1 MRSFFSKRIGIII
14 LTIIILTA
22 TLVVL
27 SSCNLFGNS
36 QEEEKDLKVELYS
49 VSQSSDFAVDNEK
62 KTVDFAVS
70 VTSEKFSLSR
80 ISFRN
85 NSEIVFKAYSDK
97 ELTKEI
103 EKEITLSEGENVFYI
118 QAWHKDAPSEKVT
131 YTVTVT
137 KPVTHVHAF
146 GQWTVVTEATCT
158 ENGLQE
164 RVCECGE
171 KESEVVEAKGH
182 TFGEWTTTVEPTCA
196 DGERQRVCSDCGY
209 VEKEVIEAVSEHTF
223 GEWTVE
229 TSATCTEAGRETRVC
244 GVCGEEEFRSIDA
257 LGHDYD
263 EGQVTTEAT
272 CTEDGVKT
280 FTCQREGCG
289 HSYTEVVPAKGHT
302 FGEWTTTVEPTCVEG
317 EKQRVCSDCGYV
329 ETKVIEAVSEHTFG
343 VWVTNIEPTCADGE
357 KERICSVC
365 GRVETEVIPAI
376 GEHTYGEWIVVTAAS
391 CEEKGQEKRT
401 CEVCGE
407 EETRTTLPLGH
418 DYDEGVVTKYA
429 TCTEDGRKT
438 YTCLRD
444 GCEYSYDVVIPAKG
458 HSFGEWIT
466 TKEPTCADGEK
477 QRVCTVCH
485 HIESTSIP
493 ATEEHNFVNGVCTVC
508 GTEFYGFADKVSDD
522 FVSERVTAEEWEKA
536 FDRILYV
543 KAKEANYSLDWI
555 ANNAVIYLD
564 FSYRFD
570 HGKIIMGLS
579 GSNQYYDITQT
590 SIDVSILS
598 FVNENGAMQES
609 NPLYFIYTI
618 KESVSYSDLTY
629 DETMR
634 GYVVYEN
641 DVPMIFKFKNGA
653 LAYCSV
659 MEGQSGYKLYVYG
672 YGVTE
677 VTPIEP
683 EEPTNPPEETVTF
696 GSFELLYK
704 DNAYIIT
711 GYNGYAST
719 VIVPSS
725 YNGYPIETIAFNAFW
740 GGYNIKEI
748 IVSDGIKV
756 IEDEAFRTCDKLY
769 RIYLPASLTEV
780 GKNAF
785 QNLHRLVQIKNQSD
799 VMVTSFAQ
807 ECEIIS
813 DGEFQSI
820 VTTDENGVVIFEY
833 DGVRYLLGYDENS
846 AELDLTGYDIDKV
859 FSYAFASYSSNY
871 DEFSIILPEGLTSIG
886 KYAFQY
892 SYLSE
897 IVLPSSL
904 TEISDGA
911 FSYTYLVS
919 IDLPTSVTSI
929 GEKAFYNAYDLTEVT
944 GGEGLI
950 YIGKDAFAET
960 PLYNNA
966 SGAVYIGSVL
976 YSYKGETE
984 TLTVKEGTLSIA
996 DHALSGNVSLR
1007 NLEIPEGV
1015 VYIGESAFADCR
1027 NLVRATLP
1035 ASLNGTGADAFDG
1048 CYKLVQIKN
1057 LSAVSVTSPASRSEI
1072 ISSGD
1077 FTSEFYVDEKGVE
1090 LFRYEDVLYMVGYRG
1105 TEGTL
1110 DLTGYGIKEV
1120 FDYACSDRSFY
1131 GIIFPDG
1138 VERIGSQAFQWAGN
1152 IYIPLSVVEFG
1163 DGYSFDFMGDLLI
1176 IRYAGTR
1183 AQWTNIVNSNQLF
1196 AGYKYYFEGEEY
1208 EEEQIIVGDE
1218 VTEAGWNEAAARLSG
1233 KPQELNFTVKTEMIE
1248 GDLSHYE
1255 ELLGEELVMY
1265 SALKADN
1272 GRIISTDNTEAFW
1285 PDGYSYDE
1293 YIPEKGV
1300 WKECYFNGSEWSSVY
1315 ETPAE
1320 EYTLSDMASGMFAVL
1335 EYSAFTYD
1343 PTTGSYNI
1351 EYSDE
1356 TIVSKI
1362 TVVIKDGYIYYINVY
1377 GFNGEQKTE
1386 FRCFYSDYG
1395 TTVVAKQD
1403 VKNTDGLPTAEDDNF
1418 VYTEVEGGW
1427 EVTSYKMPSV
1437 QSESDTF
1444 RVVIPSSF
1452 QGKPVIGVSAD
1463 MFDYN
1468 LDTIDKINEVVFP
1481 ESIVYVSDTNYVINS
1496 VKETA
1501 WYKNLPNGPVYIGKV
1516 LFSYKDDGNGVT
1528 SLIIKDGTLSIL
1540 EKAFKDITTLESV
1553 VIADSVKII
1562 GDDAFR
1568 GCFNLTSVTLPS
1580 ALTRIGT
1587 SAFAYCGRLTEISI
1601 PETVEF
1607 VGSYAF
1613 FGCVALDTIDF
1624 GGTAER
1630 WSGINFLEG
1639 VYGKQIF
1646 YNVI

>member
-14 LTIIILTA
+14 LTIIILAA

-27 SSCNLFGNS
+27 SSCDLFGDS

-85 NSEIVFKAYSDK
+85 NSEIVFKAYYDK

-103 EKEITLSEGENVFYI
+103 ENEVTLSVGENIFYI

-137 KPVTHVHAF
+137 KPVAHVHAF

-158 ENGLQE
+158 EDGLKE

-196 DGERQRVCSDCGY
+196 DGEKKRVCSDCGH

-223 GEWTVE
+223 GEWTVV
-229 TSATCTEAGRETRVC
+229 TPATCTEKGQEKRTC
-244 GVCGEEEFRSIDA
+244 DSCGEEEFRSIDA
-257 LGHDYD
+257 IGHDYD

-280 FTCQREGCG
+280 FTCQREDCG
-289 HSYTEVVPAKGHT
+289 DTYTEVIPAKGHT
-302 FGEWTTTVEPTCVEG
+302 FGDWEVTVEPTCVDG
-317 EKQRVCSDCGYV
+317 ERQRVCSDCGYV
-329 ETKVIEAVSEHTFG
+329 ETEVIEAVSEHTFG
-343 VWVTNIEPTCADGE
+343 EWVTTIEPTCADGE
-357 KERICSVC
+357 KERVCSVC
-365 GRVETEVIPAI
+365 GRVETEVIPAM
-376 GEHTYGEWIVVTAAS
+376 GEHTYGEWIVVTAAT

-458 HSFGEWIT
+458 HTFGEWIT
-466 TKEPTCADGEK
+466 TKEPTCADGEE
-477 QRVCTVCH
+477 QRVCTVCRH
-485 HIESTSIP
+485 TESAAIP

-522 FVSERVTAEEWEKA
+522 FVSEKVTAEEWEKA

-543 KAKEANYSLDWI
+543 KAKEANYSLDCI
-555 ANNAVIYLD
+555 ANNGVIYLD

-609 NPLYFIYTI
+609 NPLYSIYMI

-641 DVPMIFKFKNGA
+641 DVPMIFKFQNGA
-653 LAYCSV
+653 LAYCSF
-659 MEGQSGYKLYVYG
+659 MEGQSGYKFYVYG

-677 VTPIEP
+677 VTPTEP

-711 GYNGYAST
+711 RYNGYAST
-719 VIVPSS
+719 VVVPSS
-725 YNGYPIETIAFNAFW
+725 YNGYPIETIEYHAFW
-740 GGYNIKEI
+740 GESNIKEI

-756 IEDEAFRTCDKLY
+756 IEDEAFGACDKLY

-785 QNLHRLVQIKNQSD
+785 QNLYKLVQIKNQSD
-799 VMVTSFAQ
+799 VTVTSFAQ

-813 DGEFQSI
+813 DGEFQST

-833 DGVRYLLGYDENS
+833 DGVRYLLGCDESS

-859 FSYAFASYSSNY
+859 FSYAFSSYSSNY

-886 KYAFQY
+886 KYSFQY

-904 TEISDGA
+904 TEISEGA
-911 FSYTYLVS
+911 FGYVRLGT

-929 GEKAFYNAYDLTEVT
+929 GENAFYSAYPLVSVT

-984 TLTVKEGTLSIA
+984 TLTVKAGTLGIA
-996 DHALSGNVSLR
+996 DYALSGNVSLR

-1015 VYIGESAFADCR
+1015 VYIGENAFADCR

-1035 ASLNGTGADAFDG
+1035 ASLNGIGFDAFEG

-1057 LSAVSVTSPASRSEI
+1057 LSAISVKSPASRSEI

-1090 LFRYEDVLYMVGYRG
+1090 LFSYEDVLYMVGYRG

-1131 GIIFPDG
+1131 GIIIPDG
-1138 VERIGSQAFQWAGN
+1138 VERIGSQAFAAAGN
-1152 IYIPLSVVEFG
+1152 IRLPLSVVEFG
-1163 DGYSFDFMGDLLI
+1163 EYPFAYMGELYIL
-1176 IRYAGTR
+1176 RYAGTR

-1196 AGYKYYFEGEEY
+1196 AGYKYYFEGEVY
-1208 EEEQIIVGDE
+1208 EEEEIIVGDE
-1218 VTEAGWNEAAARLSG
+1218 VTEAGWNEAVAHITG
-1233 KPQELNFTVKTEMIE
+1233 KPQELNFTVKTEMID
-1248 GDLSHYE
+1248 GDLSQYM
-1255 ELLGEELVMY
+1255 ELLGEELVIY
-1265 SALKADN
+1265 SVLKADN
-1272 GRIISTDNTEAFW
+1272 GRIISTDISYEFW
-1285 PDGYSYDE
+1285 PDWYSYDE

-1300 WKECYFNGSEWSSVY
+1300 WKECFFTGREWSSVY
-1315 ETPAE
+1315 ETPEA
-1320 EYTLSDMASGMFAVL
+1320 EYTLSDMASGMF
-1335 EYSAFTYD
+1335 EIFGYSAFTYD

-1351 EYSDE
+1351 DYSDE

-1362 TVVIKDGYIYYINVY
+1362 TVVIKDGYIYNINLY
-1377 GFNGEQKTE
+1377 GSYGEQTGKYK
-1386 FRCFYSDYG
+1386 CFYSDYG

-1403 VKNTDGLPTAEDDNF
+1403 VKKNEGLPTAEDDNF

-1437 QSESDTF
+1437 VYTDDTF
-1444 RVVIPSSF
+1444 RAVIPSSF

-1463 MFDYN
+1463 MFDYYS
-1468 LDTIDKINEVVFP
+1468 DQITEVVFP
-1481 ESIVYVSDTNYVINS
+1481 ESIIYVSENS
-1496 VKETA
+1496 GNSLKDTA

-1516 LFSYKDDGNGVT
+1516 LFSYIDDGSGVT
-1528 SLIIKDGTLSIL
+1528 SFTVKDGTLSI
-1540 EKAFKDITTLESV
+1540 AAGIFKDMVALESV

-1601 PETVEF
+1601 PETVDF

-1639 VYGKQIF
+1639 VYGQQIF

>member
-1 MRSFFSKRIGIII
+1 MRNFFSKRTGIIF
-14 LTIIILTA
+14 LMIILLVA
-22 TLVVL
+22 TFVAL
-27 SSCNLFGNS
+27 SSCGFFGDS
-36 QEEEKDLKVELYS
+36 AKEEKDLKVELYS
-49 VSQSSDFAVDNEK
+49 VSQSSDLMVDNEK
-62 KTVDFAVS
+62 KTVTFTVDVN
-70 VTSEKFSLSR
+70 SEIFSLSR
-80 ISFRN
+80 ISFCN

-103 EKEITLSEGENVFYI
+103 EKEVTLSGGDNIFYI
-118 QAWHKDAPSEKVT
+118 QAWHKNSPSEKVT
-131 YTVTVT
+131 YTFTVT
-137 KPVTHVHAF
+137 KPVVHVHAF
-146 GQWTVVTEATCT
+146 GEWTVVTEATCT

-302 FGEWTTTVEPTCVEG
+302 FGEWTTTVEPTCADG
-317 EKQRVCSDCGYV
+317 EKERVCSDCGYV
-329 ETKVIEAVSEHTFG
+329 AIEVIPAVKEHTFG
-343 VWVTNIEPTCADGE
+343 EWTVVSAATCTEEGGEKRTCEVCGQEEFRSTDALGHDYDEGVVTTEPTCVENGVKTFTCQRDGCGNVYTQAIQAKGHTYGEWTTTVEPTCADGE
-357 KERICSVC
+357 KERVCSDC
-365 GRVETEVIPAI
+365 GYVATEA
-376 GEHTYGEWIVVTAAS
+376 
-391 CEEKGQEKRT
+391 
-401 CEVCGE
+401 
-407 EETRTTLPLGH
+407 
-418 DYDEGVVTKYA
+418 
-429 TCTEDGRKT
+429 
-438 YTCLRD
+438 
-444 GCEYSYDVVIPAKG
+444 
-458 HSFGEWIT
+458 
-466 TKEPTCADGEK
+466 
-477 QRVCTVCH
+477 
-485 HIESTSIP
+485 IP

-555 ANNAVIYLD
+555 ANNDVIYLD

-598 FVNENGAMQES
+598 FVNENGAMQETNS
-609 NPLYFIYTI
+609 LYFIYTV
-618 KESVSYSDLTY
+618 KGSVSYSDLTY

-653 LAYCSV
+653 LAYWSV
-659 MEGQSGYKLYVYG
+659 MRGQSGYKLYVYG

-677 VTPIEP
+677 VTPTEP

-696 GSFELLYK
+696 GNFELLYK

-719 VIVPSS
+719 VTVPSS
-725 YNGYPIETIAFNAFW
+725 YNGYPIETIADHAFW
-740 GGYNIKEI
+740 GESNIEEI

-756 IEDEAFRTCDKLY
+756 IEDEAFGHCDKLY
-769 RIYLPASLTEV
+769 GIYLPASLTEV

-785 QNLHRLVQIKNQSD
+785 EGCYRLVQIKNQSD
-799 VMVTSFAQ
+799 VTVTSLAQ

-813 DGEFQSI
+813 DGEFQST
-820 VTTDENGVVIFEY
+820 VTTDGNGVIIFEY
-833 DGVRYLLGYDENS
+833 DGVRYLLGYDKS
-846 AELDLTGYDIDKV
+846 SIELDLTEYDIDKI
-859 FSYAFASYSSNY
+859 FSYAFSSYLGDYSG
-871 DEFSIILPEGLTSIG
+871 EFKLFLPEGLTYIG
-886 KYAFQY
+886 KYAFQN

-897 IVLPSSL
+897 ITLPTSL

-911 FSYTYLVS
+911 FSRTYLTA
-919 IDLPTSVTSI
+919 IDLPTSLTSI
-929 GEKAFYNAYDLTEVT
+929 GEKAFYNAYDLTNVT

-950 YIGKDAFAET
+950 YIGKDAFGET

-966 SGAVYIGSVL
+966 SGAIYIGSVL

-984 TLTVKEGTLSIA
+984 TLTVKEGTLGIA
-996 DHALSGNVSLR
+996 DYALSGNVSLR
-1007 NLEIPEGV
+1007 NLDILEGV
-1015 VYIGESAFADCR
+1015 VYIGERAFADCR

-1035 ASLNGTGADAFDG
+1035 ASLDETGINVFEG
-1048 CYKLVQIKN
+1048 CYKLIQIKN
-1057 LSAVSVTSPASRSEI
+1057 LSSVSVESPAYRSEI

-1077 FTSEFYVDEKGVE
+1077 FSSEFYVDEKGVE
-1090 LFRYEDVLYMVGYRG
+1090 LFSYEDVLYMVGYRG
-1105 TEGTL
+1105 TEKTL

-1120 FDYACSDRSFY
+1120 FDYACSDISFNE
-1131 GIIFPDG
+1131 IIFPDG
-1138 VERIGSQAFQWAGN
+1138 VERIGAQSFSSAGH

-1163 DGYSFDFMGDLLI
+1163 EYPFAYRGNLLI
-1176 IRYAGTR
+1176 IRYEGTR
-1183 AQWTNIVNSNQLF
+1183 AQWIDIVNANQIF
-1196 AGYKYYFEGEEY
+1196 ALYKYYFESEEY
-1208 EEEQIIVGDE
+1208 EEGETLIGDE
-1218 VTEAGWNEAAARLSG
+1218 VDEAGWNEAVARIAG
-1233 KPQELNFTVKTEMIE
+1233 TPQELNFTVKSEMID
-1248 GDLSHYE
+1248 GSLPQYA
-1255 ELLGEELVMY
+1255 ELLGEELVLY
-1265 SALKADN
+1265 SVFKADN
-1272 GRIISTDNTEAFW
+1272 GRIISTDNMEAFW
-1285 PDGYSYDE
+1285 PDWYSYDE
-1293 YIPEKGV
+1293 YIPERGV
-1300 WKECYFNGSEWSSVY
+1300 WKECFFNGSEWSSVY
-1315 ETPAE
+1315 ETVAT
-1320 EYTLSDMASGMFAVL
+1320 EYELDDMGSYVFSMCAYTDFI
-1335 EYSAFTYD
+1335 YD
-1343 PTTGSYNI
+1343 PITGSYYYELSEGGVIN
-1351 EYSDE
+1351 
-1356 TIVSKI
+1356 KI
-1362 TVVIKDGYIYYINVY
+1362 TVVIKDGYINNINLY
-1377 GFNGEQKTE
+1377 FSDGERTE
-1386 FRCFYSDYG
+1386 EYKFFYSDYG
-1395 TTVVAKQD
+1395 TTVVDKQD
-1403 VKNTDGLPTAEDDNF
+1403 VHNTDGLPTAEDDYF

-1468 LDTIDKINEVVFP
+1468 LDTIDKITEVVFP
-1481 ESIVYVSDTNYVINS
+1481 ESIIYVSENTYWSNS
-1496 VKETA
+1496 VKNTA

-1516 LFSYKDDGNGVT
+1516 LFSYKDDGSGAT
-1528 SLIIKDGTLSIL
+1528 SLIVKDGTLSIAAG
-1540 EKAFKDITTLESV
+1540 AFEDMTKLESV
-1553 VIADSVKII
+1553 VIADSVKTI
-1562 GDDAFR
+1562 GDNAFM
-1568 GCFNLTSVTLPS
+1568 GCINLTSVTLPS
-1580 ALTRIGT
+1580 ALTKIGT
-1587 SAFAYCGRLTEISI
+1587 SAFAYCNSLTEIII
-1601 PETVEF
+1601 PESVVS

-1613 FGCVALDTIDF
+1613 FGCVALENIDF
-1624 GGTAER
+1624 AGTEER
-1630 WSGINFLEG
+1630 WSGINLLEG

>member
-14 LTIIILTA
+14 LTIIILAA
-22 TLVVL
+22 TLVAL
-27 SSCNLFGNS
+27 SSCDLFGNS

-62 KTVDFAVS
+62 KTVDFAVG
-70 VTSEKFSLSR
+70 VNSEKFSLSR

-97 ELTKEI
+97 GLTKEI
-103 EKEITLSEGENVFYI
+103 ENEVTLSVGENVFYI

-137 KPVTHVHAF
+137 KPVAHVHAF

-158 ENGLQE
+158 EDGLKE

-171 KESEVVEAKGH
+171 KETEVVEAKGH
-182 TFGEWTTTVEPTCA
+182 TYGKWTTTVEPTCA

-209 VEKEVIEAVSEHTF
+209 VEKEAIPAISEHTF

-229 TSATCTEAGRETRVC
+229 TSATCTAKGQEKRTC
-244 GVCGEEEFRSIDA
+244 DSCGEEELRSVDA

-302 FGEWTTTVEPTCVEG
+302 FGEWEVTVEPTCTDG
-317 EKQRVCSDCGYV
+317 ERQRVCSDCGYV
-329 ETKVIEAVSEHTFG
+329 ETEVIEAVSEHTFG
-343 VWVTNIEPTCADGE
+343 EWVTTIEPTCADGE
-357 KERICSVC
+357 KERVCSVC
-365 GRVETEVIPAI
+365 GRVDKEVIPSI
-376 GEHTYGEWIVVTAAS
+376 GEHTYGEWIVVTAAT

-458 HSFGEWIT
+458 HTFGEWIT

-477 QRVCTVCH
+477 QRVCTVCRH
-485 HIESTSIP
+485 TESATIP

-508 GTEFYGFADKVSDD
+508 GTESYGFGDKVSDD
-522 FVSERVTAEEWEKA
+522 FVSEKVTAEEWDKA
-536 FDRILYV
+536 FERILDV
-543 KAKEANYSLDWI
+543 KAKEANYSLDCI
-555 ANNAVIYLD
+555 ANNGVIYLD

-579 GSNQYYDITQT
+579 GSNRYYDITQT

-618 KESVSYSDLTY
+618 KESVAYSDLTY

-641 DVPMIFKFKNGA
+641 DVPMIFKFQNGA
-653 LAYCSV
+653 LAYCSF
-659 MEGQSGYKLYVYG
+659 MEGQSGSKFYVYG

-677 VTPIEP
+677 VTPPEP

-704 DNAYIIT
+704 DNTYIIK

-725 YNGYPIETIAFNAFW
+725 YNGYPIETIEYHAFW
-740 GGYNIKEI
+740 GESNIKEI

-756 IEDEAFRTCDKLY
+756 IEDEAFGACDKLY

-785 QNLHRLVQIKNQSD
+785 QNSYKLVQIKNQSD
-799 VMVTSFAQ
+799 VTVTSFAQ

-813 DGEFQSI
+813 DGEFQST

-833 DGVRYLLGYDENS
+833 DGVRYLLGYDKRS

-859 FSYAFASYSSNY
+859 FSYAFSSYRSDY
-871 DEFSIILPEGLTSIG
+871 FEFRIVLPEGLTSIG
-886 KYAFQY
+886 KYAF
-892 SYLSE
+892 SHSDLSE
-897 IVLPSSL
+897 ITLPSSL

-929 GEKAFYNAYDLTEVT
+929 GEKAFYSAYDLTEVT

-1027 NLVRATLP
+1027 NLVRVNLP
-1035 ASLNGTGADAFDG
+1035 ASLNGIGADAFDG

-1057 LSAVSVTSPASRSEI
+1057 LSAISVTSPASRSEI

-1105 TEGTL
+1105 TEDTL

-1120 FDYACSDRSFY
+1120 FDYACSDMTFY
-1131 GIIFPDG
+1131 GLIFPDG
-1138 VERIGSQAFQWAGN
+1138 VERIGSQAFAAAGN
-1152 IYIPLSVVEFG
+1152 IRLPLSVVEFG
-1163 DGYSFDFMGDLLI
+1163 EYPFAYMGELYIL
-1176 IRYAGTR
+1176 RYAGTR

-1208 EEEQIIVGDE
+1208 EEEEIIVGDE
-1218 VTEAGWNEAAARLSG
+1218 VTEEGWNEAVARLSG
-1233 KPQELNFTVKTEMIE
+1233 KPQELNVTVKTEMID
-1248 GDLSHYE
+1248 GDLSQYM
-1255 ELLGEELVMY
+1255 ELLGEELVIY
-1265 SALKADN
+1265 SVLKADN
-1272 GRIISTDNTEAFW
+1272 GRIISTDDTEAFW
-1285 PDGYSYDE
+1285 PDWYSYDE

-1300 WKECYFNGSEWSSVY
+1300 WKECFFTGREWSSVY
-1315 ETPAE
+1315 ETPEAE
-1320 EYTLSDMASGMFAVL
+1320 YEPVDIGSYLFSMCGYHDFV
-1335 EYSAFTYD
+1335 YD
-1343 PTTGSYNI
+1343 PTTGSYNF
-1351 EYSDE
+1351 EYSE
-1356 TIVSKI
+1356 EGAIYKF
-1362 TVVIKDGYIYYINVY
+1362 TVVIKDGYIYNINLY
-1377 GFNGEQKTE
+1377 GSYGEQTGKYK
-1386 FRCFYSDYG
+1386 CFYSDYG

-1403 VKNTDGLPTAEDDNF
+1403 VKKNEGLPTAEDDNF

-1437 QSESDTF
+1437 VYTDDTF
-1444 RVVIPSSF
+1444 KAVIPSSF

-1463 MFDYN
+1463 MFVNSYKER
-1468 LDTIDKINEVVFP
+1468 IVEVVFP
-1481 ESIVYVSDTNYVINS
+1481 ESIIYVSENGGISIKN
-1496 VKETA
+1496 TA

-1516 LFSYKDDGNGVT
+1516 LFSYKDDGSGVT
-1528 SLIIKDGTLSIL
+1528 SFTVKDGTLSIT
-1540 EKAFKDITTLESV
+1540 AGIFKDMVALESV
-1553 VIADSVKII
+1553 VIADSVKTI
-1562 GDDAFR
+1562 GDSAFY
-1568 GCFNLTSVTLPS
+1568 GCINLTSVTLPS

-1639 VYGKQIF
+1639 IYGQQIF

>member
-1 MRSFFSKRIGIII
+1 MNRKKHV
-14 LTIIILTA
+14 LTIVVLVAVIIV
-22 TLVVL
+22 TLVAL
-27 SSCNLFGNS
+27 SSCDLFGDS

-85 NSEIVFKAYSDK
+85 NSEIVFKAYYDK
-97 ELTKEI
+97 ALTKEI
-103 EKEITLSEGENVFYI
+103 DKEVTLSVGENVFYI

-137 KPVTHVHAF
+137 KPVAHVHAF

-196 DGERQRVCSDCGY
+196 DGEKKRVCSDCGH

-229 TSATCTEAGRETRVC
+229 TSATCTEKGQEKRTC
-244 GVCGEEEFRSIDA
+244 DSCGEEEFRSIDA

-280 FTCQREGCG
+280 FTCQRDGCG
-289 HSYTEVVPAKGHT
+289 DTYTEVIPAKGHT
-302 FGEWTTTVEPTCVEG
+302 FGEWEVTVEPTCADG
-317 EKQRVCSDCGYV
+317 ERQRGCSDCGYV
-329 ETKVIEAVSEHTFG
+329 ETEVIEAVSEHTFG
-343 VWVTNIEPTCADGE
+343 VWVTTIEPTCADGE

-365 GRVETEVIPAI
+365 GRVEKEVIPAI
-376 GEHTYGEWIVVTAAS
+376 GEHTYGEWIVVTAAT

-466 TKEPTCADGEK
+466 KKEPTCADGEK
-477 QRVCTVCH
+477 QRVCTVCYH
-485 HIESTSIP
+485 TESATIP

-522 FVSERVTAEEWEKA
+522 FVSEKVTAEEWEKA

-543 KAKEANYSLDWI
+543 KAKEANYSIDYFI
-555 ANNAVIYLD
+555 ALPPEEDVMGLGGERI
-564 FSYRFD
+564 YRFGS
-570 HGKIIMGLS
+570 GKILIDTPLV
-579 GSNQYYDITQT
+579 SNQYFDITQT
-590 SIDVSILS
+590 GSD
-598 FVNENGAMQES
+598 
-609 NPLYFIYTI
+609 
-618 KESVSYSDLTY
+618 ESVVSFIAGNTAVYPGDVFDLLSMLNVTYSDVTY
-629 DETMR
+629 DEDIG
-634 GYVVYEN
+634 GYVYSGSGA
-641 DVPMIFKFKNGA
+641 PMIFKFKNGA
-653 LAYCSV
+653 LAYFSS
-659 MEGQSGYKLYVYG
+659 MEDQFGYKFYVYG

-677 VTPIEP
+677 VTPPEP

-725 YNGYPIETIAFNAFW
+725 YNGYPIETIAYNAFR
-740 GGYNIKEI
+740 GGRDIKEI

-756 IEDEAFRTCDKLY
+756 IEDEAFGACDKLY

-785 QNLHRLVQIKNQSD
+785 QNLYKLVQIKNQSD
-799 VMVTSFAQ
+799 VTVTSFAQ

-813 DGEFQSI
+813 DGEFQST

-833 DGVRYLLGYDENS
+833 DGVRYLLGYDKRS
-846 AELDLTGYDIDKV
+846 VELDLTGYDIDKV
-859 FSYAFASYSSNY
+859 FSYAFASYMSDY
-871 DEFSIILPEGLTSIG
+871 FEFRIILPEGLTSIG
-886 KYAFQY
+886 KYAFRN
-892 SYLSE
+892 SDLSE
-897 IVLPSSL
+897 ITLPSSL

-929 GEKAFYNAYDLTEVT
+929 GEKTFYYAYDLTEVT

-984 TLTVKEGTLSIA
+984 TLTVKAGTLGIA
-996 DHALSGNVSLR
+996 DYALSGNVSLR
-1007 NLEIPEGV
+1007 NLELPEGV
-1015 VYIGESAFADCR
+1015 VYIGKSAFADCR
-1027 NLVRATLP
+1027 NLVRANLP
-1035 ASLNGTGADAFDG
+1035 ASLDEIGFDAFEG

-1057 LSAVSVTSPASRSEI
+1057 LSAISVKSPASRSEI

-1090 LFRYEDVLYMVGYRG
+1090 LFSYEDVLYMVGYRG

-1131 GIIFPDG
+1131 GLIFPDG

-1163 DGYSFDFMGDLLI
+1163 DGYLFDFMGDLLV
-1176 IRYAGTR
+1176 IRYEGTR

-1196 AGYKYYFEGEEY
+1196 AGYKYYFEGEVY
-1208 EEEQIIVGDE
+1208 EEEILVGDE
-1218 VTEAGWNEAAARLSG
+1218 VTEEGWNEAVARLSG
-1233 KPQELNFTVKTEMIE
+1233 KPQELNFTVKTEMID
-1248 GDLSHYE
+1248 GDLSQYK

-1265 SALKADN
+1265 SVLKADN
-1272 GRIISTDNTEAFW
+1272 GRIISTDNMEAFW
-1285 PDGYSYDE
+1285 PDWYSYSE
-1293 YIPEKGV
+1293 YIPERDV
-1300 WKECYFNGSEWSSVY
+1300 WIGSGGN

-1320 EYTLSDMASGMFAVL
+1320 EYELGDMASGMFAVFG
-1335 EYSAFTYD
+1335 YSAFTYD

-1351 EYSDE
+1351 LYSE
-1356 TIVSKI
+1356 GANVSKI
-1362 TVVIKDGYIYYINVY
+1362 TVVIKDGYLCYINLY
-1377 GFNGEQKTE
+1377 SFDGENTYKYKSI
-1386 FRCFYSDYG
+1386 YSDYG

-1403 VKNTDGLPTAEDDNF
+1403 VKNNEGLPSAEDDNF

-1468 LDTIDKINEVVFP
+1468 SDKIDKITEVVFP
-1481 ESIVYVSDTNYVINS
+1481 ESIIYVSDTNYVINS

-1639 VYGKQIF
+1639 VYGQQIF

>member
-1 MRSFFSKRIGIII
+1 MRNFFSKRTGIIF
-14 LTIIILTA
+14 LMIILLVA
-22 TLVVL
+22 TFVAL
-27 SSCNLFGNS
+27 SSCGFFGDS
-36 QEEEKDLKVELYS
+36 AKEEKDLKVELYS
-49 VSQSSDFAVDNEK
+49 VSQSSDLTVDNEK
-62 KTVDFAVS
+62 KTVTFTVDVN
-70 VTSEKFSLSR
+70 SEIFSLSR
-80 ISFRN
+80 ISFCN

-103 EKEITLSEGENVFYI
+103 EKEVTLSGGDNIFYI
-118 QAWHKDAPSEKVT
+118 QAWHKNSPSEKVT
-131 YTVTVT
+131 YTFTVT
-137 KPVTHVHAF
+137 KPVVHVHAF
-146 GQWTVVTEATCT
+146 GEWTVVTEATCT

-229 TSATCTEAGRETRVC
+229 TSATCTEAGRETKVC

-302 FGEWTTTVEPTCVEG
+302 FGEWTTTVEPTCADG
-317 EKQRVCSDCGYV
+317 EKERVCSDCGYV
-329 ETKVIEAVSEHTFG
+329 ATEA
-343 VWVTNIEPTCADGE
+343 
-357 KERICSVC
+357 
-365 GRVETEVIPAI
+365 
-376 GEHTYGEWIVVTAAS
+376 
-391 CEEKGQEKRT
+391 
-401 CEVCGE
+401 
-407 EETRTTLPLGH
+407 
-418 DYDEGVVTKYA
+418 
-429 TCTEDGRKT
+429 
-438 YTCLRD
+438 
-444 GCEYSYDVVIPAKG
+444 
-458 HSFGEWIT
+458 
-466 TKEPTCADGEK
+466 
-477 QRVCTVCH
+477 
-485 HIESTSIP
+485 IP
-493 ATEEHNFVNGVCTVC
+493 ATEEHNFVNGVCTAC

-543 KAKEANYSLDWI
+543 KAKEANCSLDWI
-555 ANNAVIYLD
+555 ASNDVIYLD

-590 SIDVSILS
+590 NIDVSILS
-598 FVNENGAMQES
+598 FVNENGAMQET
-609 NPLYFIYTI
+609 NPLYFIYTV
-618 KESVSYSDLTY
+618 KGSVSYSDLTY

-659 MEGQSGYKLYVYG
+659 MREQSGYKFYVYG

-677 VTPIEP
+677 VTPPEP
-683 EEPTNPPEETVTF
+683 EDPTIPPEETVTF
-696 GSFELLYK
+696 GNFELLFK
-704 DNAYIIT
+704 DNAYIIKE
-711 GYNGYAST
+711 YNGYAST

-725 YNGYPIETIAFNAFW
+725 YNGYPIETIAYNAFW
-740 GGYNIKEI
+740 RGDEIKEI

-756 IEDEAFRTCDKLY
+756 IEDGAFYSCDKLY
-769 RIYLPASLTEV
+769 RVYLPASLTEV

-785 QNLHRLVQIKNQSD
+785 EGCYRLVQIKNQSE
-799 VMVTSFAQ
+799 VTVTSFAQ

-813 DGEFQSI
+813 DGEFRST
-820 VTTDENGVVIFEY
+820 VTTDGNGVVIFEY
-833 DGVRYLLGYDENS
+833 DGVRYLLGYDKS
-846 AELDLTGYDIDKV
+846 SIELDLTEYDIDKI
-859 FSYAFASYSSNY
+859 FSYAFSSYYGDASW
-871 DEFSIILPEGLTSIG
+871 EFKLFLPEGLTSIG
-886 KYAFQY
+886 KYAFQN

-897 IVLPSSL
+897 ITLPTSL

-911 FSYTYLVS
+911 FSRTYLTA
-919 IDLPTSVTSI
+919 IDLPTSLTSI
-929 GEKAFYNAYDLTEVT
+929 GEKAFYNAYDLTNVT

-950 YIGKDAFAET
+950 YIGKDAFGET

-966 SGAVYIGSVL
+966 SGAIYIGSVL

-984 TLTVKEGTLSIA
+984 TLTVKEGTLGIA
-996 DHALSGNVSLR
+996 DYALSGNVSLR
-1007 NLEIPEGV
+1007 NLDILEGV
-1015 VYIGESAFADCR
+1015 VYIGERAFADCR

-1035 ASLNGTGADAFDG
+1035 ASLNETGINVFEG
-1048 CYKLVQIKN
+1048 CYKLIQIKN
-1057 LSAVSVTSPASRSEI
+1057 LSSVSVESPAYRSEI

-1077 FTSEFYVDEKGVE
+1077 FSSEFYVDEKGVE
-1090 LFRYEDVLYMVGYRG
+1090 LFSYEDVLYMVGYRG
-1105 TEGTL
+1105 TEKTL

-1120 FDYACSDRSFY
+1120 FDYACSDISFNE
-1131 GIIFPDG
+1131 IIFPDG
-1138 VERIGSQAFQWAGN
+1138 VERIGAQSFSSAGH

-1163 DGYSFDFMGDLLI
+1163 EYPFAYRGNLLI
-1176 IRYAGTR
+1176 IRYEGTR

-1208 EEEQIIVGDE
+1208 EEEEIIVGDE
-1218 VTEAGWNEAAARLSG
+1218 VTEAGWNEAVARIAG
-1233 KPQELNFTVKTEMIE
+1233 TPQELNFTVKSEMID
-1248 GDLSHYE
+1248 GSLPQYA

-1265 SALKADN
+1265 SVLKADN
-1272 GRIISTDNTEAFW
+1272 GRIISTDNMEAFW
-1285 PDGYSYDE
+1285 PDWYSYDE
-1293 YIPEKGV
+1293 YIPERGV
-1300 WKECYFNGSEWSSVY
+1300 WKECFFNGSEWSSVY
-1315 ETPAE
+1315 ETVAT
-1320 EYTLSDMASGMFAVL
+1320 EYELDDMGSYVFSMCAYTDFI
-1335 EYSAFTYD
+1335 YD
-1343 PTTGSYNI
+1343 PITGSYYYELSEGGVIN
-1351 EYSDE
+1351 
-1356 TIVSKI
+1356 KI
-1362 TVVIKDGYIYYINVY
+1362 TVVIKDGYINNINLY
-1377 GFNGEQKTE
+1377 FSDGERTE
-1386 FRCFYSDYG
+1386 EYKFFYSDYG

-1403 VKNTDGLPTAEDDNF
+1403 VKKNEGLPTAEDDNF

-1468 LDTIDKINEVVFP
+1468 LDTIDKITEVVFP
-1481 ESIVYVSDTNYVINS
+1481 ESIIYVSENTYWSNS
-1496 VKETA
+1496 VKNTA

-1516 LFSYKDDGNGVT
+1516 LFSYKDDGSGAT
-1528 SLIIKDGTLSIL
+1528 SLIVKDGTLSIAAG
-1540 EKAFKDITTLESV
+1540 AFEDMTKLESV
-1553 VIADSVKII
+1553 VIADSVKTI
-1562 GDDAFR
+1562 GDNAFM
-1568 GCFNLTSVTLPS
+1568 GCINLTSVTLPS
-1580 ALTRIGT
+1580 ALTKIGT
-1587 SAFAYCGRLTEISI
+1587 SAFAYCNSLTEIII
-1601 PETVEF
+1601 PESVVS

-1613 FGCVALDTIDF
+1613 FGCVALENIDF
-1624 GGTAER
+1624 AGTEER
-1630 WSGINFLEG
+1630 WSGINLLEG